1 MVGHP
6 APLALK
12 REAFG
17 VPAETPAASSYH
29 PTMSRIPSLMIE
41 RFKRLPRRTHD
52 VWQGGLVR
60 ARTWVEDP
68 DGSVRRPWAAVWVS
82 GATGM
87 INMELAE
94 SDVADP
100 NVALQVLVDLG
111 LKYARCRP
119 SRLEMTDAALGARLV
134 EALGDPELVVTVRPD
149 LPEVDRV
156 LREAQRSME
165 NDGLDL
171 PDALDARGV
180 TMERMRAFAD
190 AAREFYAA
198 APWQYLSDLDLIH
211 VEAPAVASGLQ
222 YVSVLGSARV
232 TFGLGFF
239 QSADEFEAVQ
249 ETTDPM
255 ALLTTGGKWSVTFG
269 PLDQLPFGDVDLW
282 QDHGLVVAS
291 PTAYPLAVRF
301 GPDELRRPDAR
312 ELGHLEAILRAI
324 ARSTEAEFDRGR
336 WTVKLSTH
344 DGPLSVTL
352 AIPELLTPLDEESP
366 RRGPVDRRALERA
379 SAAIDRFV
387 QGSDFKSL
395 EEANAALRERFSGPM
410 ADLPSTA
417 TTPLEMA
424 QDLIYSAFSARGRR
438 RIQVAR
444 KALELSADCADA
456 YVVLA
461 EESFAPETARNFYE
475 QGVQAGERALGA
487 DVFTQHAGRF
497 WDILGTRGYLRAR
510 LGLAQ
515 SLEDLGRTEEAIQHY
530 RELLRLNASD
540 NQGVRYALLSTLLD
554 EGRAA
559 EALMLIGRFDEASAL
574 WCYGR
579 ALALFQREG
588 DSTAARE
595 ALRTAVRANRHVPQ
609 FLTEEGERPGLEPTG
624 YTPGSREE
632 AMICDADLGDAWDAT
647 PGAMDWLRK
656 QAPGRRSG
664 KRRKR

>member
-1 MVGHP
+1 V
-6 APLALK
+6 
-12 REAFG
+12 
-17 VPAETPAASSYH
+17 SYD

-60 ARTWVEDP
+60 ARTWVENP
-68 DGSVRRPWAAVWVS
+68 DGGVRRPWAAVWVS
-82 GATGM
+82 SATGM

-100 NVALQVLVDLG
+100 SVALQVLVDLG
-111 LKYARCRP
+111 LKFARCRP
-119 SRLEMTDAALGARLV
+119 ASLEMTDAALGAQLA
-134 EALGDPELVVTVRPD
+134 EALGDPELAVAVRGD

-165 NDGLDL
+165 EDGSDL
-171 PDALDARGV
+171 PDTLDARGV
-180 TMERMRAFAD
+180 TVERMRAFAD
-190 AAREFYAA
+190 AAREFYTA
-198 APWQYLSDLDLIH
+198 APWQHLSDQDLIH
-211 VEAPAVASGLQ
+211 VEAPAVAGGLR
-222 YVSVLGSARV
+222 YVSVLGAARV

-255 ALLTTGGKWSVTFG
+255 ALLTARGKWSVTFG
-269 PLDQLPFGDVDLW
+269 PLDQLPFGDADLW
-282 QDHGLVVAS
+282 QDHGLVVAG
-291 PTAYPLAVRF
+291 PTAYPLAVWF

-312 ELGHLEAILRAI
+312 ELADLEAILRAI
-324 ARSTEAEFDRGR
+324 ARSTEAEIDRGR
-336 WTVKLSTH
+336 WTIKLSSH

-352 AIPELLTPLDEESP
+352 AIPELLIPLDAEPP
-366 RRGPVDRRALERA
+366 RRGPADRRAMERVTT
-379 SAAIDRFV
+379 AIDRFV

-410 ADLPSTA
+410 ADVPSTA
-417 TTPLEMA
+417 TTPLEKA
-424 QDLIYSAFSARGRR
+424 QDLMYHAFDARGRR
-438 RIQVAR
+438 RIQLAR
-444 KALELSADCADA
+444 KALELSTDCADA
-456 YVVLA
+456 FVVLA

-475 QGVQAGERALGA
+475 QGVQAGERALGP
-487 DVFTQHAGRF
+487 DVFTRHAGRF

-515 SLEDLGRTEEAIQHY
+515 SLEDLGRVDEAIQHY
-530 RELLRLNASD
+530 HELLRLNTSD
-540 NQGVRYALLSTLLD
+540 NQGVRYLLLSVLLD

-559 EALMLIGRFDEASAL
+559 EALMLIGRFDEESAL

-588 DSTAARE
+588 DSAAARD
-595 ALRTAVRANRHVPQ
+595 ALRTALRANRHVPQ
-609 FLTEEGERPGLEPTG
+609 FLTEEADWPGLEPTG
-624 YTPGSREE
+624 YSPGSREE
-632 AMICDADLGDAWDAT
+632 AVVCDGDLGDAWDAT
-647 PGAMDWLRK
+647 LGAIDWLRK
-656 QAPGRRSG
+656 QAPARRSG

>member
-1 MVGHP
+1 
-6 APLALK
+6 
-12 REAFG
+12 
-17 VPAETPAASSYH
+17 
-29 PTMSRIPSLMIE
+29 
-41 RFKRLPRRTHD
+41 
-52 VWQGGLVR
+52 
-60 ARTWVEDP
+60 
-68 DGSVRRPWAAVWVS
+68 
-82 GATGM
+82 M

-94 SDVADP
+94 GDIADPDVA
-100 NVALQVLVDLG
+100 LRVLTDLG
-111 LKYARCRP
+111 LKFARCRP
-119 SRLEMTDAALGARLV
+119 ARLEMTDAALGAQLV
-134 EALGDPELVVTVRPD
+134 KALGDPELAVTVRSD
-149 LPEVDRV
+149 LPEVDRI

-165 NDGLDL
+165 EAGSDL
-171 PDALDARGV
+171 PEALDVRGV
-180 TMERMRAFAD
+180 TVERMRAFAD

-198 APWQYLSDLDLIH
+198 APWQHLSDQDLIH
-211 VEAPAVASGLQ
+211 VETPAVAGGLR
-222 YVSVLGSARV
+222 YISVLGAARV
-232 TFGLGFF
+232 AFGLGFF
-239 QSADEFEAVQ
+239 QSPDEFEAVQ
-249 ETTDPM
+249 EAVDPM
-255 ALLTTGGKWSVTFG
+255 ALLTAGGKWSVTFG
-269 PLDQLPFGDVDLW
+269 PLDQLPFGDADLW
-282 QDHGLVVAS
+282 QDHGLVVAG
-291 PTAYPLAVRF
+291 PTAYPLAIWF
-301 GPDELRRPDAR
+301 GPDELRRPDAG
-312 ELGHLEAILRAI
+312 ELADLEAILRAI

-366 RRGPVDRRALERA
+366 RRGPVDRRALDRA